1 MKGLVTYSSDYTRI
15 TAAMHALDAG
25 KRYVPRMTA
34 SKRALLT
41 AVEVLIIPRLN
52 AGKKAHT
59 FTITDV
65 AEAAHETTK
74 TARLAVGLAKAIKFL
89 IPVEE
94 ARFDPATGKTMPGR
108 YMVNFHYVEETVPHT
123 VSLLRLA
130 MIRCGAY
137 GEDFLNASMA
147 VDRQLE
153 SFRVILEER
162 GINVLT
168 VRRVIEL
175 LVEVDGKT
183 WERVVR
189 RSAFWTNWWDIQ

>member
-1 MKGLVTYSSDYTRI
+1 MKGLVIYASDYNRI
-15 TAAMHALDAG
+15 VQAMNALDAG
-25 KRYVPRMTA
+25 KRYAPKMTA

-41 AVEVLIIPRLN
+41 AIEVLIIPRLN
-52 AGKKAHT
+52 AGMKAHT
-59 FTITDV
+59 FTISDV
-65 AEAAHETTK
+65 AEAAHESTK

-94 ARFDPATGKTMPGR
+94 AKFDPSTGKTMPGR
-108 YMVNFHYVEETVPHT
+108 YMVNFHYIEETLPRT
-123 VSLLRLA
+123 VSSLRLA

-137 GEDFLNASMA
+137 GENFIDASVA

-153 SFRVILEER
+153 SFRLILEER
-162 GINVLT
+162 GIGVLT

-175 LVEVDGKT
+175 LVEVEGKR

-189 RSAFWTNWWDIQ
+189 SFHYWKNWAELS

>member
-15 TAAMHALDAG
+15 IRAMHALDAG
-25 KRYVPRMTA
+25 KRYAPRMTA

-41 AVEVLIIPRLN
+41 AIEVLIIPRLN
-52 AGKKAHT
+52 AGKNAHT
-59 FTITDV
+59 FTISDV
-65 AEAAHETTK
+65 AEAAHETDK
-74 TARLAVGLAKAIKFL
+74 IARLAVGLAKAIKFL
-89 IPVEE
+89 IPVEG
-94 ARFDPATGKTMPGR
+94 AKFDPATGKTMPGR

-137 GEDFLNASMA
+137 GDDFLHASFA

-153 SFRVILEER
+153 TFRVILEER
-162 GINVLT
+162 GVGVLT
-168 VRRVIEL
+168 VKRVIEL
-175 LVEVDGKT
+175 LIEVDGKT

-189 RSAFWTNWWDIQ
+189 RSAFWTNWWEVA